1 MKGVKR
7 LTASSYEIGDFVA
20 IVADDHIFAGKDLQN
35 GRAEEQLGV
44 LSDIDKSKLIMSD
57 EAPTNFSAISKLP
70 TFRSLSTKADQMKQ
84 LRRRKYTFDNSVKLK
99 ANAQER
105 I

>member
-7 LTASSYEIGDFVA
+7 LTPSSYEVGDFVA
-20 IVADDHIFAGKDLQN
+20 IVADDHMFDGKDLQN
-35 GRAEEQLGV
+35 GRAEELLGT
-44 LSDIDKSKLIMSD
+44 LTDAEKGKLLMSD

-70 TFRSLSTKADQMKQ
+70 TFRSLSTKSDQMKQ
-84 LRRRKYTFDNSVKLK
+84 LHRRKYHFDSGVKLK

-105 I
+105 V